1 MMYTQESF
9 YKSKRWET
17 FRQIIIGERT
27 NSDGYVICEMCGK
40 PIVKKYDLIVDHIIE
55 LNDANVNDFNI
66 SLNPDNVRCVHFKC
80 HNERH
85 KRFGFADRKR
95 VYLVYG
101 PMSMKRMEWI
111 KSVAGKNDLVVDMNS
126 IYEMIS
132 INPRYTKPHSLR
144 SPAFQIR
151 DSIYDIIKYRS
162 GKWENAYVSTG
173 GARSGDRRRLMA
185 RVGADEPI
193 FIDTPQ
199 PECLAIVEA
208 SGRQDWVEW
217 VNKWFDEYQPD

>member
-1 MMYTQESF
+1 MYTQESF

-17 FRQIIIGERT
+17 FRQIIINERT
-27 NSDGYVICEMCGK
+27 NSEGYVICELCGK
-40 PIVKKYDLIVDHIIE
+40 PIVRKYDLIVDHIIE
-55 LNDANVNDFNI
+55 LSDSNVNDFNI

-85 KRFGFADRKR
+85 RRFGFTDRKR

-101 PMSMKRMEWI
+101 PMCTKRMEWI
-111 KSVAGKNDLVVDMNS
+111 KSVAGKNDLIVDMDS

-132 INPRYTKPHSLR
+132 INPRYTKPDSLR

-162 GKWENAYVSTG
+162 GKWESAYVSTG

-185 RVGADEPI
+185 RVGADDAV
-193 FIDTPQ
+193 FIDTPKE
-199 PECLAIVEA
+199 ECLAIVEV
-208 SGRQDWVEW
+208 SSRQDWVEW

>member
-9 YKSKRWET
+9 YKSKQWEK

-27 NSDGYVICEMCGK
+27 NSDGYVICELCGK
-40 PIVKKYDLIVDHIIE
+40 PIVRKYDLIVDHITE
-55 LNDANVNDFNI
+55 LSDANVNDFNI
-66 SLNPDNVRCVHFKC
+66 SLNPENVRCVHFKC

-85 KRFGFADRKR
+85 RRFGFADKKS

-101 PMSMKRMEWI
+101 PMCMKRMEWI

-132 INPRYTKPHSLR
+132 INPRYTKPDSLR

-151 DSIYDIIKYRS
+151 DSIYNIVKYRS
-162 GKWENAYVSTG
+162 GKWENAYISIG
-173 GARSGDRRRLMA
+173 GARSGDRQRLMT
-185 RVGADEPI
+185 RVGADDAV
-193 FIDTPQ
+193 FIDTPKA
-199 PECLAIVEA
+199 ECLAIVEA
-208 SGRQDWVEW
+208 SGRKDWLEW
-217 VNKWFDEYQPD
+217 VKKWFDEYQPD